1 MTPVSQSSP
10 PSCCHTVAA
19 NCHFSVRSTQWFQN
33 QLFNWFLHW
42 AHQESHSTSHP
53 STLHSSTSL
62 SWAVLCSCVSTPLV
76 GYFCMAHGVTT
87 SCEMMLQQW
96 GSSHQRLLSYLFNCS
111 CYAQIKKKNL
121 QAFLSV
127 IFSWLKNNCLVQ
139 TTKDRGLQYWFAKVS
154 HCMSCLIYLRLV
166 ETVF

>member
-10 PSCCHTVAA
+10 PSCCHTVAFSAAA

-33 QLFNWFLHW
+33 QLFNWFFHW

-62 SWAVLCSCVSTPLV
+62 SWAVLRSCVSTPLV

-111 CYAQIKKKNL
+111 CYAQIKKKRIFKPFFLLFSPDWRITVWFKL
-121 QAFLSV
+121 QRTEACSTDLQKFLIV
-127 IFSWLKNNCLVQ
+127 CPVWY
-139 TTKDRGLQYWFAKVS
+139 TWD
-154 HCMSCLIYLRLV
+154 
-166 ETVF
+166 